1 METSFRGRDV
11 CDIEVEGIAYW
22 DAPDFCDAY
31 ISSARWKD
39 TGELLNDEELN
50 ALNEDRD
57 VVYEA
62 VLDVI
67 Y

>member
-1 METSFRGRDV
+1 MKTFFRGRVV
-11 CDIEVEGIAYW
+11 CDIEVEDIALW

-31 ISSARWKD
+31 ISSARWED

>member
-1 METSFRGRDV
+1 MKTFFRGRDV
-11 CDIEVEGIAYW
+11 CDIEVEDIALW

-31 ISSARWKD
+31 ISSARWED
-39 TGELLNDEELN
+39 TGELLDDEELN

-57 VVYEA
+57 VVYDA